1 MHVIVCAKVL
11 TRRPAAQPGARSVQA
26 RARALPHLNL
36 AAAPRSS
43 AEGPSQSCC
52 SLALNTTVENP
63 RRRRDAN
70 VWTICVCPA
79 SRRRHDL
86 LCSRRECGTTSLSRP
101 HAQGCHQGLRR
112 IAQAA
117 YGDSLDMARA
127 LKLAVDAFL
136 QSSYRARDVER
147 GPHPLH
153 ADRGFPLRQSAERS
167 QT

>member
-1 MHVIVCAKVL
+1 MFGRFAF
-11 TRRPAAQPGARSVQA
+11 AR
-26 RARALPHLNL
+26 LL
-36 AAAPRSS
+36 AAA
-43 AEGPSQSCC
+43 
-52 SLALNTTVENP
+52 
-63 RRRRDAN
+63 
-70 VWTICVCPA
+70 TICFALAA
-79 SRRRHDL
+79 SAPP
-86 LCSRRECGTTSLSRP
+86 TSLSRP

-136 QSSYRARDVER
+136 QSSCRARDVDR
-147 GPHPLH
+147 GPHPLR